1 MLLNKVLKNNFIN
14 GSYILE
20 FFDCDKKIVNV
31 LNTVQFRKMT
41 DTIFDAIPIDLFSVS
56 DRIGNFVFQFPSTN
70 VRVSYK
76 KDDMERQLTYD
87 VSFDKECESDDQFLV
102 LSEGVFDDSI
112 ISFGTRTFKQEGCN
126 TTFEVGD
133 ASRFCIIEP
142 ISAENVNIIEQP
154 VIRTRDSHIH
164 KRQYSRRVDELY
176 ARAEFRRYGRDSEP
190 LMNFSN
196 FYMRNYEY
204 LEK

>member
-1 MLLNKVLKNNFIN
+1 MSRQETSFIRRMTYVLQM
-14 GSYILE
+14 GAQYGE
-20 FFDCDKKIVNV
+20 
-31 LNTVQFRKMT
+31 Q
-41 DTIFDAIPIDLFSVS
+41 
-56 DRIGNFVFQFPSTN
+56 RII
-70 VRVSYK
+70 
-76 KDDMERQLTYD
+76 YD
-87 VSFDKECESDDQFLV
+87 ETGQVVD
-102 LSEGVFDDSI
+102 
-112 ISFGTRTFKQEGCN
+112 
-126 TTFEVGD
+126 
-133 ASRFCIIEP
+133 IIEP